1 MVTWVQGYWWAEF
14 LLCSWTFLSLICS
27 PCHLVAHAGLGSP
40 SSQKQDLKSLCLWE
54 TKKVVQKWVWSLET
68 VLGNLFHSFPACSRV
83 LLSAV
88 YFLLIN
94 LFIMLCTHSSFN
106 FWLAQLLLRRL
117 SNFYC
122 ELLLLWER
130 LELICV
136 YTLCKPMP
144 PWQHTTNLSFF
155 FFFNQCHHAEV
166 SCTLGHGLC
175 CSLYKNLRN
184 ILGAQEDKGNPTNSD
199 SSLYVQRWHK
209 WVGCL

>member
-1 MVTWVQGYWWAEF
+1 MQAWDLQVAKSRIWRAYVFGRPRRLSRSECEALKLCWATFSIVSLLAQEF
-14 LLCSWTFLSLICS
+14 SWQLC
-27 PCHLVAHAGLGSP
+27 
-40 SSQKQDLKSLCLWE
+40 
-54 TKKVVQKWVWSLET
+54 
-68 VLGNLFHSFPACSRV
+68 
-83 LLSAV
+83 
-88 YFLLIN
+88 YFLLII

-155 FFFNQCHHAEV
+155 FFNQCHHAEV

-175 CSLYKNLRN
+175 SSLYKNLRN
-184 ILGAQEDKGNPTNSD
+184 ILGTQEDKGNPTNSD

-209 WVGCL
+209 WVECL